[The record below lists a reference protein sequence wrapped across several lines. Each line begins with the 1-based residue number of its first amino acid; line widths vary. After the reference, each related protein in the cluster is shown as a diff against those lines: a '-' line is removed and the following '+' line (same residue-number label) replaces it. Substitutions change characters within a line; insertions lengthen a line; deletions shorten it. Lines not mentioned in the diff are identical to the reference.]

1 MKPAIIALS
10 NQKGGVGKTT
20 TCSNLDIGLAQ
31 TGKKVLL
38 SKYVYGQWE
47 GDRVSRCKLH
57 PIKPCDGIK
66 NHPTMAF
73 FHMPYRTYVYKP
85 WLDAYTAAMM
95 SLTFAS

>member
-38 SKYVYGQWE
+38 SKYVYGQ
-47 GDRVSRCKLH
+47 
-57 PIKPCDGIK
+57 
-66 NHPTMAF
+66 
-73 FHMPYRTYVYKP
+73 
-85 WLDAYTAAMM
+85 
-95 SLTFAS
+95 